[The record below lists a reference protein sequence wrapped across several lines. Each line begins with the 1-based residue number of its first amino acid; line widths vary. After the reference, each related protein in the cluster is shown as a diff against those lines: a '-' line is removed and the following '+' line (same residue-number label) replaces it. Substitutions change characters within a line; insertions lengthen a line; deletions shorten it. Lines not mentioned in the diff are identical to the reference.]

1 MRNLTLSLLLICCV
15 LFEASAQKKDLSTIE
30 NAIVS
35 EAKVLYNS
43 EWASWYGTDIF
54 MVACKEKANTQGGYL
69 SYDDGKGLINIF
81 YSKDSI
87 PEVIATI
94 SFGYDLDQSKYRL
107 DTLKRS
113 FNKQEKEL
121 YSIRLAALTRINSD
135 TTFKHYNNT
144 TLNPVPMVYNGKKKV
159 YVLTGTNLNDV
170 VIFGNDY
177 LIEFNGKN
185 QISGV
190 TKLHNSIIPIYLSN
204 KNETDTA
211 KTIVASMHSHLR
223 GKDEFITVTDICTIM
238 LYAKFTTW
246 RTCYVMSDTY
256 VSIWDVNK
264 RDLVIMTRGA
274 WDNVGKNEK
283 AGKIL
288 GKPN

>member
-1 MRNLTLSLLLICCV
+1 MRNLTLSLLLICSA
-15 LFEASAQKKDLSTIE
+15 FTASAQKKDLAAIE

-54 MVACKEKANTQGGYL
+54 LAVCKDKANTQGGYL
-69 SYDDGKGLINIF
+69 SYDDGKGMVNIF
-81 YSKDSI
+81 YSNDSI
-87 PEVIATI
+87 PKVIATI
-94 SFGYDLDQSKYRL
+94 SFGYNFDQNKYGL
-107 DTLKRS
+107 DTLKRG

-121 YSIRLAALTRINSD
+121 YNLRKAALQHINTD
-135 TTFKHYNNT
+135 TTFKNYNNT
-144 TLNPVPMVYNGKKKV
+144 TLNPVPVIYKGKKKV
-159 YVLTGTNLNDV
+159 YVLTGTNVNGV

-177 LIEFNGKN
+177 RIDFDDKDRITE
-185 QISGV
+185 V
-190 TKLHNSIIPIYLSN
+190 TKMHNSIIPIYHSN
-204 KNETDTA
+204 KNETDSA
-211 KTIVASMHSHLR
+211 KIMVASMHSHVK

-246 RTCYVMSDTY
+246 RTCYVLSDSY

-264 RDLVIMTRGA
+264 RALVIMTREA
-274 WDNVGKNEK
+274 WDNIGKNEK